1 MQQKERTYYGDTS
14 TVLYAGDGSSYVP
27 SATPEYVAQYES
39 STTGNYPYV
48 DSSALRDNNITGG
61 KWTNSQGGW
70 TTYNGQSGRALAIS
84 SATPTTTTLTFEYDV
99 ASGYKM
105 SAASFSFYQ
114 RASSTGYSQYTLS
127 INGTQ
132 VGSGNLFVDVIS
144 QDNPLQWTGD
154 QTLTTAM
161 NNLTGHVTVVITL
174 SGGTHGA
181 QGTFRMDNFS
191 LNGYT
196 VPTSY
201 SNAAPNLYIHKYN
214 YRYGFNGKENDN
226 EVKGEGDEQDYGMR
240 IYDPRVGRFLSV
252 DPLTQS
258 YPWNSTYAFS
268 ENEPIS
274 NIDLDG
280 QEKKQANSVTSNKKD
295 QGTYLDFS
303 SAKATA
309 TTTWKYI
316 IKPSLNIDK
325 KISEGAAA
333 LAVRQYAIL
342 KDPRVLNYSEA
353 EKLEQFRSSADNSI
367 AILLYEFATGTGN
380 ATQTFKANTEFAKKF
395 ADGYVTEEV
404 EKSFYQIANKQNL
417 TSQNIK
423 DGDMLYQ
430 GLDNISFSPDNA
442 GFVNSAEKHF
452 SSNNVQFFV
461 ASTDYIEVENVNK
474 EGVVTILVVN
484 QTNKGSL
491 LLHLDKLGV
500 VQNEDRKISSTSED
514 KNKPLSTTYQF
525 IELQFQLDPTK
536 LKNRSDVKKIKP
548 QDLKSSSNS
557 DNTNA
562 VKPVIQN
569 N

>member
-252 DPLTQS
+252 DPLQKKF
-258 YPWNSTYAFS
+258 AFYS
-268 ENEPIS
+268 PYQFAGNTPVQAT
-274 NIDLDG
+274 DLDG
-280 QEKKQANSVTSNKKD
+280 AEIYHYSMSMDKQGNAVLTPIGTVKYSNHHSWFWGMFEFDTKVDVKRYIVDYDGKKYHI
-295 QGTYLDFS
+295 GF
-303 SAKATA
+303 
-309 TTTWKYI
+309 
-316 IKPSLNIDK
+316 P
-325 KISEGAAA
+325 
-333 LAVRQYAIL
+333 
-342 KDPRVLNYSEA
+342 
-353 EKLEQFRSSADNSI
+353 
-367 AILLYEFATGTGN
+367 LYGTGL
-380 ATQTFKANTEFAKKF
+380 AN
-395 ADGYVTEEV
+395 GW
-404 EKSFYQIANKQNL
+404 KQ
-417 TSQNIK
+417 
-423 DGDMLYQ
+423 
-430 GLDNISFSPDNA
+430 
-442 GFVNSAEKHF
+442 
-452 SSNNVQFFV
+452 
-461 ASTDYIEVENVNK
+461 
-474 EGVVTILVVN
+474 
-484 QTNKGSL
+484 
-491 LLHLDKLGV
+491 
-500 VQNEDRKISSTSED
+500 KI
-514 KNKPLSTTYQF
+514 
-525 IELQFQLDPTK
+525 
-536 LKNRSDVKKIKP
+536 
-548 QDLKSSSNS
+548 
-557 DNTNA
+557 
-562 VKPVIQN
+562 
-569 N
+569 